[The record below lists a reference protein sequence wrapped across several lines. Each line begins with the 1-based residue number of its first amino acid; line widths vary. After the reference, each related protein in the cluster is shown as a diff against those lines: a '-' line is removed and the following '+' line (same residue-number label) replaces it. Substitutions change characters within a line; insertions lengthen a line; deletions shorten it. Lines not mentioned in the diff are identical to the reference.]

1 MDEQTETTKSQN
13 SPLMIVVAVL
23 ILAAAGFYL
32 YSNFGNKILNQTS
45 STNKPTTNITTVV
58 QTKTEVKSEISPNI
72 NAAKEFTIR
81 GGMFWFDPKN
91 ITVQKGDTVKIIFTN
106 TEGTHDLVI
115 DEFNVATKKTNAGES
130 DTVQFVADKM
140 GTFEYYCS
148 VGNHRQMGMV
158 GKLVVE

>member
-1 MDEQTETTKSQN
+1 
-13 SPLMIVVAVL
+13 
-23 ILAAAGFYL
+23 
-32 YSNFGNKILNQTS
+32 
-45 STNKPTTNITTVV
+45 
-58 QTKTEVKSEISPNI
+58 
-72 NAAKEFTIR
+72 
-81 GGMFWFDPKN
+81 MFWFDPKN

-158 GKLVVE
+158 GKLIVK